1 MWKCVLC
8 LRFVWSFRKG
18 MIHISQN
25 PNLYL
30 CMNIK
35 YSSWQNGVFMR
46 ENCDFGLSGKTGV
59 WDMMRVVIRASQ
71 SRTDPQENPRKGK
84 CVCFE
89 CLFCHIWFTC
99 NFSLV
104 FSSFCA
110 DEIELRLF
118 ADCVSLRRFCHIFL
132 WQNCVARCRMIQHT
146 TSFQLHV
153 ILTKTMHCLSL
164 FIFHSA
170 EKPDGQTN
178 SQVLMAS
185 SRWRPMNSLLTPTK
199 KLYEWMPWWTSWLA
213 IPSQPW

>member
-1 MWKCVLC
+1 MT
-8 LRFVWSFRKG
+8 
-18 MIHISQN
+18 
-25 PNLYL
+25 
-30 CMNIK
+30 
-35 YSSWQNGVFMR
+35 
-46 ENCDFGLSGKTGV
+46 FGLSGKTGV

-84 CVCFE
+84 AIVLSVF
-89 CLFCHIWFTC
+89 FVISDSPAT
-99 NFSLV
+99 LV
-104 FSSFCA
+104 WSFPSFCA
-110 DEIELRLF
+110 DEIELRQF

-185 SRWRPMNSLLTPTK
+185 SR
-199 KLYEWMPWWTSWLA
+199 
-213 IPSQPW
+213 